1 MKTKLSIGVLFLL
14 IGNINAICQM
24 NEAGVLYSQTVTR
37 DDNFFATP
45 FTVKRGTLLLTNDSL
60 IFKSKKSKHSR
71 FSFSI
76 PYDQIKYIKHPYA
89 FLIPNRIKIRTKNGE
104 TYRLFT
110 YKKKHIIKIT
120 REHLENT

>member
-76 PYDQIKYIKHPYA
+76 PYD
-89 FLIPNRIKIRTKNGE
+89 E